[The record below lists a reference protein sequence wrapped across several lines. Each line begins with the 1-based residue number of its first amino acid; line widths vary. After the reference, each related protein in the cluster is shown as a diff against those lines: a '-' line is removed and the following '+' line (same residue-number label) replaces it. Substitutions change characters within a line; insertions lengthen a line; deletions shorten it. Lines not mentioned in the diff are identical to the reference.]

1 MIADFNTLIAWL
13 AMPAIIAIA
22 VWAGYSYK
30 KRSMQIDDRAA
41 NHHGLLEEF
50 SGDLNRIAMTDP
62 LTQLPNRRGLKQQ
75 LEAGIRRSTRL
86 DTSLAVAFIDLDDF
100 KPINDAYGHHV
111 GDAVLQAVAKRL
123 NKAVRRCDLV
133 GRIGGDE
140 FLAIIEDIKSNQD
153 VVTIVERMIHSMRE
167 VFYIDHH
174 ELHISASIGIAVY
187 PRDGDID
194 RLIIA
199 ADSAMYLAKSAG
211 KHQFRFY
218 DKEMELASDRMLEM
232 HRDLKNA
239 IERNELELYYQPKV
253 DSKTY
258 SLAGVEALLRWQH
271 PEKGWIAPKVFIL
284 AAERFGLMNQ
294 VSHWVIEES
303 CRTLHR
309 MRSMGIHLQVSI
321 NLSTQQFRNV
331 DMVNN
336 VLAVLNRFDLPHSC
350 LMFEVTEDTALSNPE
365 QFDARLQE
373 FRAAGIDVAMDDFG
387 AGNSTITGL
396 QKLHVTQL
404 KLDPSI
410 SSKTTLD
417 KRSYDIADALI
428 RFAHALD
435 LTVVA
440 EGVETEEQCRALT
453 ELGCDQMQGYLFGR
467 PVPEERL
474 PNLFRQISMRQ
485 Q

>member
-1 MIADFNTLIAWL
+1 MIADFNTLIVWL

-30 KRSMQIDDRAA
+30 KRSMHLDERAA
-41 NHHGLLEEF
+41 NHHSLLEEF
-50 SGDLNRIAMTDP
+50 GSELNLIAMTDP
-62 LTQLPNRRGLKQQ
+62 LTQLPNRRGLKHQ
-75 LEAGIRRSTRL
+75 LEAGIRRCTRL

-100 KPINDAYGHHV
+100 KPINDDYGHHV
-111 GDAVLQAVAKRL
+111 GDEVLQVVAKRL

-153 VVTIVERMIHSMRE
+153 VVTIIERMIHSLRE

-218 DKEMELASDRMLEM
+218 DKEMELASDRLLEM

-271 PEKGWIAPKVFIL
+271 PVKGWIAPKIFIL

-336 VLAVLNRFDLPHSC
+336 VLEVLNRFDLPHSC
-350 LMFEVTEDTALSNPE
+350 LMFEVTEETALSNPE
-365 QFDARLQE
+365 LFDARLQE

-410 SSKTTLD
+410 TSKTTLD

-453 ELGCDQMQGYLFGR
+453 ELGCDQLQGYLFGR

-474 PNLFRQISMRQ
+474 PNLFRQISARQ
-485 Q
+485 

>member
-1 MIADFNTLIAWL
+1 MIADFNTLIIWL
-13 AMPAIIAIA
+13 AMPAIIVVA

-30 KRSMQIDDRAA
+30 KRSMQIDERAFD
-41 NHHGLLEEF
+41 HHGLLEEF
-50 SGDLNRIAMTDP
+50 GGDLNRIAMTDP
-62 LTQLPNRRGLKQQ
+62 LTQLPNRRGLKHQ
-75 LEAGIRRSTRL
+75 LEAGIRRCARL
-86 DTSLAVAFIDLDDF
+86 NTSLAVAFIDLDDF
-100 KPINDAYGHHV
+100 KPINDNHGHHV
-111 GDAVLQAVAKRL
+111 GDEVLQVVAKRL

-153 VVTIVERMIHSMRE
+153 VVTIVERMIHSLRE

-218 DKEMELASDRMLEM
+218 DKEMELASDRLLEM

-271 PEKGWIAPKVFIL
+271 PVKGWIAPKVFIM
-284 AAERFGLMNQ
+284 AAEKFGLMNE
-294 VSHWVIEES
+294 VNHWVIEES

-321 NLSTQQFRNV
+321 NLSTQQFRNA
-331 DMVNN
+331 DMVTN
-336 VLAVLNRFDLPHSC
+336 VLEVLNRFDLPHSC
-350 LMFEVTEDTALSNPE
+350 LMFEVIEETALSNPE
-365 QFDARLQE
+365 QFDARLKE
-373 FRAAGIDVAMDDFG
+373 FKDAGIDVAMDDFG
-387 AGNSTITGL
+387 ASNSTIAGL
-396 QKLHVTQL
+396 QKLNVTQL
-404 KLDPSI
+404 KLDTSVT
-410 SSKTTLD
+410 SKITLD
-417 KRSYDIADALI
+417 KRSYNITDALI
-428 RFAHALD
+428 RFAHAMD
-435 LTVVA
+435 LSVVA

-453 ELGCDQMQGYLFGR
+453 EMGCDQLQGYLFGR